1 MTKPT
6 ECPAWKDLQHLS
18 AEFKH
23 EHFKLTKLFEKSN
36 RFSDFSISHDNLLF
50 DYSKNYVTTESLT
63 ALIQLA
69 TEMQL
74 PEAIDAMFSGKEIN
88 NTEECSAW
96 HTALRIPE
104 TENSHNEVVN
114 CLQKMDSFVTS
125 LYSGSWLGF
134 SGEKIKDVVNIG
146 IGGSDLGPSFAYDA
160 LSDYSTGKLKLH
172 LVSNLD
178 PTDLD
183 SVTEKLNPA
192 TTLFIIT
199 SKSFSTP
206 ETIQNAETAKSWLL
220 TWAKSSAAVKSH
232 FVGVTANSIAARKFG
247 LAEGNLFP
255 MWDWIGGR
263 YSLWSAAGLPIALSI
278 GMDNFRKL
286 LSGAHSMDEHFK
298 NSDLINNIPVIM
310 GLLSVFYSNFLE
322 AHSHA
327 VIPYSQKL
335 QKLPAYLQQ
344 LCMESLGKCVTKNG
358 EPVTT
363 KTGNVLWGAAGTNA
377 QHSFFQL
384 LHQGTEFIPVDLI
397 AFIKSTSKGEKAELR
412 HIKLLANCLGQSLS
426 LMKGSNFSSNPHKT
440 VSGNKP
446 SNTLLIRELNPYN
459 LGSLVALYE
468 HKTYVQS
475 VIWNINAFD
484 QWGVELGK
492 SHAEQLV
499 GVLKTNSVNL
509 ELDDSTKGLL
519 NRIQEAIPG
528 RTKH

>member
-1 MTKPT
+1 
-6 ECPAWKDLQHLS
+6 
-18 AEFKH
+18 
-23 EHFKLTKLFEKSN
+23 
-36 RFSDFSISHDNLLF
+36 
-50 DYSKNYVTTESLT
+50 
-63 ALIQLA
+63 
-69 TEMQL
+69 
-74 PEAIDAMFSGKEIN
+74 
-88 NTEECSAW
+88 
-96 HTALRIPE
+96 
-104 TENSHNEVVN
+104 
-114 CLQKMDSFVTS
+114 
-125 LYSGSWLGF
+125 
-134 SGEKIKDVVNIG
+134 
-146 IGGSDLGPSFAYDA
+146 
-160 LSDYSTGKLKLH
+160 
-172 LVSNLD
+172 
-178 PTDLD
+178 
-183 SVTEKLNPA
+183 
-192 TTLFIIT
+192 
-199 SKSFSTP
+199 
-206 ETIQNAETAKSWLL
+206 
-220 TWAKSSAAVKSH
+220 
-232 FVGVTANSIAARKFG
+232 
-247 LAEGNLFP
+247 
-255 MWDWIGGR
+255 
-263 YSLWSAAGLPIALSI
+263 
-278 GMDNFRKL
+278 
-286 LSGAHSMDEHFK
+286 
-298 NSDLINNIPVIM
+298 
-310 GLLSVFYSNFLE
+310 
-322 AHSHA
+322 
-327 VIPYSQKL
+327 
-335 QKLPAYLQQ
+335 
-344 LCMESLGKCVTKNG
+344 MESLGKCVTKNG